1 MELIF
6 ERSKKG
12 HGMDLPLR
20 EKAPHLPELDEVE
33 LDRHYGQLEKQA
45 FGVNHGF
52 YPLGSCTMKYNP
64 AVNETAASLKEFT
77 HIHPLAPEDSAQG
90 ALAVMY
96 HLQKLLSAITG
107 MDEMTLQPAAGA
119 QGEYTGLPTTCP
131 GTTGNGRKSLFLTP
145 LTVPIRP
152 LPPWQGMR
160 WSMCLPMSRAA

>member
-12 HGMDLPLR
+12 HGMDLFPALDVPAAEVLPLR

-77 HIHPLAPEDSAQG
+77 DIHPLAPEDSA
-90 ALAVMY
+90 
-96 HLQKLLSAITG
+96 
-107 MDEMTLQPAAGA
+107 
-119 QGEYTGLPTTCP
+119 
-131 GTTGNGRKSLFLTP
+131 
-145 LTVPIRP
+145 
-152 LPPWQGMR
+152 
-160 WSMCLPMSRAA
+160 